1 MTTDEPAPVTS
12 RQSAGSA
19 PESDGVISR
28 HTKRHFSSKT
38 ILDTLDTGLT
48 NLNFV
53 DHFMLS
59 IEF

>member
-19 PESDGVISR
+19 PEYVSDGVISR

-53 DHFMLS
+53 DHFML
-59 IEF
+59 